1 MRVWL
6 PILAVVLI
14 ASAGIGWWLTKPA
27 KRPGDAS
34 NIAWP
39 EGFNGPSKTDV
50 HVDNSPVRVFGRVVD
65 EKEQPIA
72 GATVKIYAHAFAFDD
87 TECSECGL
95 PVWNCSAPETTRKI
109 VEALRSNAFP
119 LPPVIAEQPVNP
131 DGTFSFENMPVGAVP
146 FASAEGRRGAF
157 GAAMNEEQRL
167 QLDEVGVEF
176 EFVGDDNEP
185 RADATLTLFE
195 PVLGTTQKL
204 TPDRNGKLTIRS
216 RDPLAWA
223 FIEAPGALPVGGHA
237 LHDRRV
243 HVGAPRTLIV
253 KAMRDGAP
261 IDADL
266 ELEIAQHH
274 YRQRAV
280 KGVARFEGF
289 PRSLVSATATSG
301 RLVSGNNHVML
312 EDRETEL
319 VVELFEAG
327 TLVISLES
335 PDGQPVSDGFVSL
348 SSAVLDRNQDIK
360 PGALVTF
367 EHVPAGDFS
376 LIIETPAFVH
386 EERQIE
392 IAGGKETR
400 LDITLKLP
408 LLVSGRIV
416 DSQGGPVEQLNLSL
430 TDENGEDVD
439 SRTRKFGEQFEEEV
453 PHEGKFTVH
462 VVSPLL
468 GEGEAVATVPGPPV
482 LVQLKAKGVLEVRV
496 RAPDGDDLSSSV
508 TVLPSE
514 GWRRT
519 YLDTPLD
526 GGWARNASLATGD
539 YEVIGEPYGYLPFK
553 KKVHVVEGQTTR
565 VDVTADPGAT
575 LSGRVVAEDGSP
587 LSALRVSST
596 EKGGYV
602 TAMTGEDGS
611 FELHGVA
618 AGSIELVTCE
628 STERPMKTF
637 VVEAPAR
644 ALELKCPNAQLSHGR
659 VLNKKGEPLTRFQAN
674 DRSVNSSDGRFE
686 IPWTGQLML
695 YAEGYTM
702 LSLDDAGVAL
712 GDLTMESEPMVEGEV
727 VNTDGAPVGGAT
739 VRFGRMSESARTDAR
754 GHFKLGLYTV
764 EEVELYASLGKLSGS
779 AKAAAGKQAR
789 IVIKPSVRVTGHIA
803 DRQGKGVIATITA
816 ESTGNSVEFRS
827 DAQGNFTGE
836 LAEGLWIFN
845 SRLLDGIRAV
855 DVKGPETH
863 VELGRSQGTCG
874 LTVEAPGRKLFAGW
888 LLPSKPE
895 SLDAEPAPVAN
906 AVSASARND
915 IIVFSGVPCGAYSA
929 VISFNKNPNARG
941 LEILDSLKP
950 DFASDLI
957 TLRGE
962 NERLVLPAP

>member
-1 MRVWL
+1 MRGWL
-6 PILAVVLI
+6 PMLAVVLI

-27 KRPGDAS
+27 TRTGETSDLARPS
-34 NIAWP
+34 
-39 EGFNGPSKTDV
+39 FNGSSTPEVRADET
-50 HVDNSPVRVFGRVVD
+50 PVRLFGRVVD
-65 EKEQPIA
+65 EKGAPIPT
-72 GATVKIYAHAFAFDD
+72 ATVKVYAHAFAFDD
-87 TECSECGL
+87 AECSECGL
-95 PVWNCSAPETTRKI
+95 PVWNCGAPATTRKL
-109 VEALRSNAFP
+109 VEALRGNAFP
-119 LPPVIAEQPVNP
+119 TPPVIAEQPVNP
-131 DGTFSFENMPVGAVP
+131 DGTFSFENVPVGAVV
-146 FASAEGRRGAF
+146 FASAEGRHSEFGDARG
-157 GAAMNEEQRL
+157 GDL
-167 QLDEVGVEF
+167 QLGELRDVEF
-176 EFVGDDNEP
+176 DFVGDDNAP
-185 RADATLTLFE
+185 RADATATVFE
-195 PVLGTTQKL
+195 PVLGTTRRL
-204 TPDRNGKLTIRS
+204 AADRKGKLDVRTA
-216 RDPLAWA
+216 DPLAWA
-223 FIEAPGALPVGGHA
+223 FFEAPGALPEGERVQR
-237 LHDRRV
+237 DRTV
-243 HVGAPRTLIV
+243 HLGAPRTMVV
-253 KAMRDGAP
+253 KTMRDGAP
-261 IDADL
+261 LDADIEL
-266 ELEIAQHH
+266 ELSGHH
-274 YRQRAV
+274 FRQRSV
-280 KGVARFEGF
+280 KGVARFEGLA
-289 PRSLVSATATSG
+289 RTLVSVTATSG
-301 RLVSGNNHVML
+301 QLVSGNNHVML

-327 TLVISLES
+327 TLVLSLEA

-348 SSAVLDRNQDIK
+348 SSAVLDQNQDIK

-416 DSQGGPVEQLNLSL
+416 DSQGGPVEQHHVSL

-468 GEGEAVATVPGPPV
+468 GEGEAAATVPGPPV
-482 LVQLKAKGVLEVRV
+482 LLQLKAKGVLEVRV

-508 TVLPSE
+508 TVLPVD

-575 LSGRVVAEDGSP
+575 VSGRVVAEDGSP
-587 LSALRVSST
+587 IANVRVSSN

-602 TAMTGEDGS
+602 GSMTGDDGS
-611 FELHGVA
+611 FELQGIV
-618 AGSIELVTCE
+618 AGSIELISCE
-628 STERPMKTF
+628 SNERPMKTF
-637 VVEAPAR
+637 AVEAPAR
-644 ALELKCPNAQLSHGR
+644 ALELKCPDARRSHGR

-674 DRSVNSSDGRFE
+674 DRSVIAADGRFE

-702 LSLDDAGVAL
+702 LSLDDAGVEL
-712 GDLTMESEPMVEGEV
+712 GDLTMESEPMVEGDV
-727 VNTDGAPVGGAT
+727 VNTDGAPVAGAT
-739 VRFGRMSESARTDAR
+739 VRFSRMSESARTDAR

-779 AKAAAGKQAR
+779 AKAAAGKPAR
-789 IVIKPSVRVTGHIA
+789 IVIKPGVRVTGHIA
-803 DRQGKGVIATITA
+803 DRQGRGVIATITA

-827 DAQGNFTGE
+827 DAQGNFAGE
-836 LAEGLWIFN
+836 LSEGLWIFN

-888 LLPSKPE
+888 LLPAKPE

-915 IIVFSGVPCGAYSA
+915 LIVFSGVPCGAYSA
-929 VISFNKNPNARG
+929 VISFNKNPIARG